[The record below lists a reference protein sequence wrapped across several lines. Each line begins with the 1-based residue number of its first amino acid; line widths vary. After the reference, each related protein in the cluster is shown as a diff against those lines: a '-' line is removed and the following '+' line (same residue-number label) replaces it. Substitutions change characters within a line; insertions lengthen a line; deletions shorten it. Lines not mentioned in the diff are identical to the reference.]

1 MGINKKN
8 LKRTREYIAEV
19 DDSMIKMY
27 YYREGTLY
35 NPKCNSI
42 GCIVGHATALDAENV
57 KKNFTNK
64 DGIRFESWSREFF
77 GTGRKSKLWQYL
89 FGHQHI
95 DIKDYHLYRMDYIL
109 EGNKAPNTMGL
120 FFYEYHFIKYY
131 DDGYF
136 SPIGMKL

>member
-1 MGINKKN
+1 MGIKKRN

-19 DDSMIKMY
+19 DGYMLKMY

-35 NPKCNSI
+35 NPICNSI
-42 GCIVGHATALDAENV
+42 GCIIGHATALDAENV

-64 DGIRFESWSREFF
+64 YGIRFEPWSREFF
-77 GTGRKSKLWQYL
+77 GTGKKSKLWQYL
-89 FGHQHI
+89 FGHQHL

-109 EGNKAPNTMGL
+109 AGNKAPNTIRRA
-120 FFYEYHFIKYY
+120 YYNYNYIRYY

-136 SPIGMKL
+136 ITEGLEI